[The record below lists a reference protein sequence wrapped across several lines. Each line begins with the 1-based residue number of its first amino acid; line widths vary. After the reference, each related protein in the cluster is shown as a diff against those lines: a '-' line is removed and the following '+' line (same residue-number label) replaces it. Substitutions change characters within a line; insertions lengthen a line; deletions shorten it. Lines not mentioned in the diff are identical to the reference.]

1 MVKANK
7 QGFTL
12 IEIVIVL
19 AIAALVLAGILIAVG
34 GAQQSRRDEER
45 RAAVG
50 RFISQLEQSAANANG
65 AYPANGT
72 VPAGFT
78 DTDPTTGGNYTVQA
92 TVPTAV
98 GQIQYVTANQCNAAG
113 NAVQALA
120 GQNRRY
126 AVVTRLESGVNYCQD
141 NN

>member
-50 RFISQLEQSAANANG
+50 RFVSQLEQSAANANG
-65 AYPANGT
+65 NYPANGSI
-72 VPAGFT
+72 PNGFT
-78 DTDPTTGGNYTVQA
+78 DVDPTTGAAYTGQVA
-92 TVPTAV
+92 VPTAT
-98 GQIQYVTANQCNAAG
+98 GQIQYLTANVCNAAG
-113 NAVQALA
+113 TAAQAAA

-141 NN
+141 NQ